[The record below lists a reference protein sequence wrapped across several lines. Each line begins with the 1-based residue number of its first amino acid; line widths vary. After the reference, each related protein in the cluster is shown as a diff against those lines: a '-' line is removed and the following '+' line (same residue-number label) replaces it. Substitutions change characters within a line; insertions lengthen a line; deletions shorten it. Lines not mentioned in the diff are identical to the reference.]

1 MKINTVLLT
10 TLILYLAV
18 HSKTDPRTKP
28 KKKDPVPSTQKSALI
43 SPKAVPVV
51 LETVQKTQPI
61 PEKQAAFSA
70 PPLTR
75 NNTEL
80 HTHENQNNKTTQPPA
95 DVPVSSSNLHAA
107 HNYIV
112 NETILV
118 IGYLITAFENSVLP
132 HLEFLKTQNS
142 VSTTFV
148 YLIYTFIFLKL
159 VLLFK
164 KKPRNSFDQEGI
176 SKELAKTIST
186 HLASFKIEMDKSFQS
201 LNLKTSELQQTIERF
216 TAEKKDDEPLDF
228 LVGNLGDLWKE
239 IRDLKTRVNEVDA
252 GGSNL
257 ISFNSKMEFKQSG
270 KHDKGLN
277 EELDDDSASRKFNLL
292 DENNRILPKEVDLQ
306 QAFLVKEVKG
316 RLSSDNQVVEDIHDV
331 FAPIIQPNK
340 NKKNEHPV
348 ILGLQDNPVKDALLK
363 ISFTSLS
370 IAPLNEGIPS
380 SLATDSIQQNSP
392 PAKRITFEME
402 KTGIEFGRP
411 VFQPSEF
418 DFTKPI
424 ENVSEQATLNE
435 PKVSLNFNRISV
447 PTSIIPKNLKTRP
460 PMVRALP
467 PKAPSGN
474 PVPKVLDSNN
484 LI

>member
-28 KKKDPVPSTQKSALI
+28 KKKNPIPSTQKSASI

-51 LETVQKTQPI
+51 LETVQKTKPI

-70 PPLTR
+70 PPLTG
-75 NNTEL
+75 NNSEL
-80 HTHENQNNKTTQPPA
+80 HTHENQNNKTTQPPT
-95 DVPVSSSNLHAA
+95 DVPLSSSNLHAV

-118 IGYLITAFENSVLP
+118 IGYLITAFQNSVLP

-148 YLIYTFIFLKL
+148 YLIYTFILLKL

-164 KKPRNSFDQEGI
+164 KKPRSSFDEEGI

-292 DENNRILPKEVDLQ
+292 DENNRILPKEIDLQ
-306 QAFLVKEVKG
+306 QTFSVKEVKG
-316 RLSSDNQVVEDIHDV
+316 RLSSDNQVVEDIQDV

-340 NKKNEHPV
+340 NKKNETPV
-348 ILGLQDNPVKDALLK
+348 ILGLQGNPVKDAFLK
-363 ISFTSLS
+363 MSFSSLS
-370 IAPLNEGIPS
+370 IAPLNEEMQS
-380 SLATDSIQQNSP
+380 SLATDSFQQNSP
-392 PAKRITFEME
+392 PVRRITFEME

-411 VFQPSEF
+411 AFQPSEF